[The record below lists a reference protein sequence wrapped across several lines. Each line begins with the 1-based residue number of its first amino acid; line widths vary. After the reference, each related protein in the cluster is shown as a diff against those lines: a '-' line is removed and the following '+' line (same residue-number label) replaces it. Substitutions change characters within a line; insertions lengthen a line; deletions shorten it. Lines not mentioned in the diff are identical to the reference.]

1 MIENILGSKTKIK
14 ILQFIL
20 KNEDFSIKQL
30 SNTTNVDLS
39 TCIKDINDFISSKF
53 VVKNN
58 NQYSVN
64 KNNEHYDSI
73 FNLFFKENIFKFGLS
88 SRRKKELQK
97 MMPVL
102 LENKSAVIVMH
113 HNADPDSLGS
123 AVALSRGLSSL
134 GIKTDILAP
143 AGISKQSANILKTY
157 PYPILTKIEKVYPI
171 YIVVD
176 VCSTEQIGNLDIPKE
191 SKLFIIDHHKKGN
204 LYDTAFAKI
213 TDMESHS
220 TAKIVY
226 QILTELKI
234 DVTKEISFFLL
245 CGLVADT
252 AFFKIAD
259 KSDFEI
265 TVQLLEL
272 NKLEDVFSILWVT
285 EDVSSRIA
293 KVKSFKRLDAYKFK
307 DNILVFSRT
316 GSFESQI
323 ALTLVRSA
331 CNIAIVFNTKNDDIR
346 ISARMRHDLK
356 GKLDLVQI
364 LKPIEKLINGSA
376 GGHDMAAS
384 ANGKNPKCIR
394 DVKSVLI
401 KELENKLKCKSK
413 ALE

>member
-1 MIENILGSKTKIK
+1 MMEKILGSKTKIK

-30 SNTTNVDLS
+30 SNTTKIDSSLCV
-39 TCIKDINDFISSKF
+39 KDINDFISAKF
-53 VVKNN
+53 VVKKN
-58 NQYSVN
+58 NQFIVN
-64 KNNEHYDSI
+64 KASEHYDSI
-73 FNLFFKENIFKFGLS
+73 FNLFFKENKFLFGLS

-97 MMPVL
+97 IMPVL
-102 LENKSAVIVMH
+102 LEHKKAVLVMH

-123 AVALSRGLSSL
+123 SVALSRGLSLL

-143 AGISKQSANILKTY
+143 AGISRQAANILKTY
-157 PYPILTKIEKVYPI
+157 PYPILTKIEDSYPI
-171 YIVVD
+171 YIVMD
-176 VCSTEQIGNLDIPKE
+176 VCSTEQIGKLDIPKE
-191 SKLFIIDHHKKGN
+191 SKIIIIDHHQKGN
-204 LYDTAFAKI
+204 LYDLAFGKI

-234 DVTKEISFFLL
+234 EITKEMSFFLL
-245 CGLVADT
+245 CGIVADT

-259 KSDFEI
+259 KNDLEI
-265 TVQLLEL
+265 TVQLLNL
-272 NKLEDVFSILWVT
+272 NDLKDVFSILFTT
-285 EDVSSRIA
+285 EDVSLRIA
-293 KVKSFKRLDAYKFK
+293 KVKAFKKLDAYKFG
-307 DNILVFSRT
+307 DIVLIFSRS

-323 ALTLVRSA
+323 ALTFVRSA
-331 CNIAIVFNTKNDDIR
+331 SNIAIVFNTKNDDIR

-364 LKPIEKLINGSA
+364 LKPIEGLINGSV

-394 DVKSVLI
+394 DAKTVIL
-401 KELENKLKCKSK
+401 KELEKKLNCKPK
-413 ALE
+413 ALD